1 MAGMATQLS
10 DISAAEMRSA
20 MIDSQLRT
28 NDVIDPAVVA
38 AMAAEPREAHVPAAL
53 ASVAYIDR
61 AIDLGGGRYLNAP
74 LVTGR
79 MLVEAAIRPGA
90 RVLLIGAATGYSAAL
105 LARLG
110 AEVHALEEDA
120 ALIAAGRQATASDAV
135 RWIEGPLAGGAPD
148 GAPFDRIIIDGA
160 IEVLP
165 DAIADQLAEG
175 GKLVAARREGAVV
188 RLVQGVKAGGIVALR
203 PFADMDVAPL
213 PGFEAPAG
221 FQF

>member
-10 DISAAEMRSA
+10 DISTAEMRSA

-28 NDVIDPAVVA
+28 NDVIDPTVVA

-61 AIDLGGGRYLNAP
+61 AIDLGDGRWLNAP

-79 MLVEAAIRPGA
+79 MLVEAAIRPGT

-120 ALIAAGRQATASDAV
+120 GLIAAGREATASHSI
-135 RWIEGPLAGGAPD
+135 RWIEGPLSAGAPD
-148 GAPFDRIIIDGA
+148 GAPYDRVIIEGA

-175 GKLVAARREGAVV
+175 GKLITARREGAVV
-188 RLVQGVKAGGIVALR
+188 RLVQGVKAGGIIALR

-213 PGFEAPAG
+213 PGFQAPAG
-221 FQF
+221 FRF